1 MENKMKSGINEL
13 SLVEMISINGGAPSA
28 DTSFGYDVGYC
39 LMKFF
44 KPYFSLKA
52 SESEYWS
59 K

>member
-1 MENKMKSGINEL
+1 MKSGINEL

-28 DTSFGYDVGYC
+28 DTSFGYDVGYY